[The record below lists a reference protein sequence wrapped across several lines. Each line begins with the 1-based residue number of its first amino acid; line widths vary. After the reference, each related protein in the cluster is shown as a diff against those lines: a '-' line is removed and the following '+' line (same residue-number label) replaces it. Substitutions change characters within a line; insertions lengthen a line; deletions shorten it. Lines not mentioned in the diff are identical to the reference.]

1 MSVIGYW
8 IDDIYWFAAD
18 GWGSTEQFRTYTAPA
33 PFNITDKTAA
43 VYIFIYMYAPGW
55 MECGRGRMGK
65 AVGIYSLSCRSL
77 FCLFGESGSNKC
89 TMVLEGQGS

>member
-1 MSVIGYW
+1 
-8 IDDIYWFAAD
+8 
-18 GWGSTEQFRTYTAPA
+18 
-33 PFNITDKTAA
+33 
-43 VYIFIYMYAPGW
+43 

-89 TMVLEGQGS
+89 TMVLEVREEWNCRQKTCPTVYRGTDYLLHVLILVQVIPPTYLV

>member
-1 MSVIGYW
+1 
-8 IDDIYWFAAD
+8 
-18 GWGSTEQFRTYTAPA
+18 
-33 PFNITDKTAA
+33 
-43 VYIFIYMYAPGW
+43 

-89 TMVLEGQGS
+89 TMVLEAREVVRMELPAEDMSDSLQRY